1 MTDAKKIDWRN
12 PMVRK
17 AVAGF
22 VVVTALPALVM
33 FLAAGRIDWWEA
45 WAMIC
50 LNAFVTII
58 SRVILLRIHPD
69 LAMERARWTG
79 VQDAKVW
86 DKRLMPIVGLYGPLL
101 MWLVAGFDKRWN
113 GSPQIAIELEI
124 AAFVLVMLGYVI
136 SVWAFLE
143 NKFFSAVVRI
153 QTERG
158 HTVVSTGP
166 YAWVRHPGYAGGI
179 VSYMMTPI
187 ALGTLWVFL
196 PAVLT
201 TIAVIVR
208 TALED
213 KTLQVELP
221 GYKEYVARVHN
232 RLVPGLW

>member
-1 MTDAKKIDWRN
+1 MAHEKKIDWHDAA
-12 PMVRK
+12 VRK

-22 VVVTALPALVM
+22 VVVTALPAIIM

-45 WAMIC
+45 WVMVC
-50 LNAFVTII
+50 LNAFVTIV
-58 SRVILLRIHPD
+58 SRMILLRIHPD
-69 LAMERARWTG
+69 LAAERARWTG
-79 VQDAKVW
+79 VQDAKPW
-86 DKRLMPIVGLYGPLL
+86 DKLLMPIVGLYGPLL
-101 MWLVAGFDKRWN
+101 MWLVAGFDKRWD
-113 GSPQIAIELEI
+113 GSPQFAIELEI
-124 AAFVLVMLGYVI
+124 AAFALVILGYVI

-201 TIAVIVR
+201 SIALIVR
-208 TALED
+208 TTLED

-221 GYKEYVARVHN
+221 GYKEYVARVRY
-232 RLVPGLW
+232 RLMPGIW